1 MSYPLLMNLHPQ
13 WIINA
18 VICYFLETYPWNYVP
33 MNLWKIGKKRML
45 TATYLMFSEY
55 NIYQNMQFFLTKGIF
70 LMYIIVN

>member
-1 MSYPLLMNLHPQ
+1 
-13 WIINA
+13 
-18 VICYFLETYPWNYVP
+18 
-33 MNLWKIGKKRML
+33 ML